1 MQRDVTTVMAQH
13 LVSGCSTPELPG
25 QLYEFAR
32 HYSYVLHILKTKFR
46 ERKVRQQPDELLR
59 LAQHLQSCENRT
71 AGLEFAGDLNMQEA
85 IEKIE
90 GAQRARTNNEFI
102 KN

>member
-1 MQRDVTTVMAQH
+1 MALHVM
-13 LVSGCSTPELPG
+13 SGCSTAELPG
-25 QLYEFAR
+25 QLYDYAL
-32 HYSYVLHILKTKFR
+32 HYSYVLSILKNKFR
-46 ERKVRQQPDELLR
+46 DRKVRQQPDELLR